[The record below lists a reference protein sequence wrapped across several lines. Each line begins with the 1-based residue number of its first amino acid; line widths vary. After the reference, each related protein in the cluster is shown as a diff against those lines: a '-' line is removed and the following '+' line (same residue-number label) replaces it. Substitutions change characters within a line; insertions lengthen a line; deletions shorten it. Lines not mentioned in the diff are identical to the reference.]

1 MEQLNRI
8 ELKGVVG
15 NVRIQDFNES
25 RMARIGLA
33 TNYAYKDRE
42 GVAVIEEE
50 YIEAKDEFNALRDN
64 LWELKKK
71 VFYDETRA
79 NRKINTKQMYNI
91 ALCGA
96 CELIQVAAMAKKF
109 DDSAEV
115 RGDD

>member
-42 GVAVIEEE
+42 GH
-50 YIEAKDEFNALRDN
+50 
-64 LWELKKK
+64 
-71 VFYDETRA
+71 RA
-79 NRKINTKQMYNI
+79 
-91 ALCGA
+91 
-96 CELIQVAAMAKKF
+96 
-109 DDSAEV
+109 
-115 RGDD
+115 